1 MTRILDARCPARD
14 TAGAPHGSVALWI
27 TAWTWVIED
36 GCDATILA
44 VPRGGGAIWGR
55 DRIEED
61 WGGGFDAGYP
71 QCPGSIGP
79 SGAEIVLSGR
89 QRWTLLRPPLPAV
102 LHEDAPR
109 TGRAAGEAA
118 ATLGRY
124 RHCPGS
130 GAHPGQRSYWACA
143 GVEAPPPPGSYLEC
157 PRRTRLRPA
166 LGLAGRLQHAGAI
179 PPMPRVGGP
188 SGAEIVLGRAPT
200 VGRPH
205 HPGHTPSAPEG
216 SASDEDQLGGRD
228 GTGESG
234 AAMAFAWAANAISA
248 AGSLRIRWM
257 PRVVGR
263 RWAALTRAGAASW
276 PLVRRRLGSAQTPG
290 APVARGGLVV

>member
-36 GCDATILA
+36 GCDATIPA

-89 QRWTLLRPPLPAV
+89 AGGGPSSARPCPQCPMRTHLGPAAQPGGGCNTLV
-102 LHEDAPR
+102 
-109 TGRAAGEAA
+109 
-118 ATLGRY
+118 RY
-124 RHCPGS
+124 RQCPGS

-143 GVEAPPPPGSYLEC
+143 GVEAPPPPGSIPGVPQKDAPEAGSGAGGTAATWVRYLHNAPGRGSIRGRDRIGQGADRGAAPPPGAYPQC
-157 PRRTRLRPA
+157 PRRTRLA
-166 LGLAGRLQHAGAI
+166 
-179 PPMPRVGGP
+179 
-188 SGAEIVLGRAPT
+188 
-200 VGRPH
+200 
-205 HPGHTPSAPEG
+205 
-216 SASDEDQLGGRD
+216 
-228 GTGESG
+228 
-234 AAMAFAWAANAISA
+234 
-248 AGSLRIRWM
+248 
-257 PRVVGR
+257 
-263 RWAALTRAGAASW
+263 
-276 PLVRRRLGSAQTPG
+276 
-290 APVARGGLVV
+290 

>member
-89 QRWTLLRPPLPAV
+89 AGGGPSSARPCPQCPMRTHLGPA
-102 LHEDAPR
+102 AQP
-109 TGRAAGEAA
+109 GR
-118 ATLGRY
+118 
-124 RHCPGS
+124 
-130 GAHPGQRSYWACA
+130 
-143 GVEAPPPPGSYLEC
+143 
-157 PRRTRLRPA
+157 
-166 LGLAGRLQHAGAI
+166 RLQHAGAI

-276 PLVRRRLGSAQTPG
+276 PLVRRWLGSAQTPG